1 MTEEEFIRDNPQ
13 HSHLK
18 DDDLWDDMTEAM
30 LASDMEFEEL
40 LKQEGPTESY
50 SVVIWDPKANPQIVE
65 MLELQE
71 HYKNEAF
78 KSVGIPS
85 KYLGSCDPYKED
97 NSLTNVTIFE
107 EIGGFWQRII
117 DKIIKK

>member
-18 DDDLWDDMTEAM
+18 DDDLWDAMTEAM
-30 LASDMEFEEL
+30 LASDMKFEEP
-40 LKQEGPTESY
+40 LKQEGPAETY
-50 SVVIWDPKANPQIVE
+50 SMIIWDVSEEVE
-65 MLELQE
+65 KIKNLQDY
-71 HYKNEAF
+71 YKNEMFEA
-78 KSVGIPS
+78 VGIPS
-85 KYLGSCDPYKED
+85 KYIGGCDPYKED
-97 NSLTNVTIFE
+97 NNLTNVTIFE